1 MLKVNEI
8 FFSLQGESSYTG
20 LPCVFVRLTGC
31 NLRCGYCDTE
41 YAFYEGADKTVS
53 EILDEIKK
61 YDCKLIEITGGEP
74 LLQEDVYSLISSL
87 IKDGYKILV
96 ETNGSIDL
104 KELLKEE
111 SPPSFKSCGRA
122 SENLVAIMDVKCPSS
137 GKADKNLYSNF
148 DLLREFDEVKFVI
161 SGREDYEWMKEL
173 LKKYK
178 LTERLKVFVSYAELK
193 SQNHKITSHKLQI
206 QLCDWILEDNL
217 NVRLQIQLH
226 KILGL
231 K

>member
-87 IKDGYKILV
+87 IKDDCKVLV
-96 ETNGSIDL
+96 ETNGSVDL
-104 KELLKEE
+104 KELLKV
-111 SPPSFKSCGRA
+111 K
-122 SENLVAIMDVKCPSS
+122 SENLIVIMDAKCPSS
-137 GKADKNLYSNF
+137 GESDKNLYLNF
-148 DLLREFDEVKFVI
+148 DLLREFDEVKFVV
-161 SGREDYEWMKEL
+161 SDREDYEWMKKLIEE
-173 LKKYK
+173 YK
-178 LTERLKVFVSYAELK
+178 LTEKLKVFVSCAGLK
-193 SQNHKITSHKLQI
+193 TGIWEDEKLRR
-206 QLCDWILEDNL
+206 LANWILEDNL